1 MTSNKRLGAGQEDL
15 NQTFTG
21 VEAADISRLVSS
33 PNAPANILA
42 ADANMKKGDNM
53 LSRRLLGPKISY
65 MSNSSRGLWSKIV
78 RI

>member
-21 VEAADISRLVSS
+21 VEAADISRLASS
-33 PNAPANILA
+33 PNAPANMLA

-53 LSRRLLGPKISY
+53 LSRHLLGARIIYISNG
-65 MSNSSRGLWSKIV
+65 S
-78 RI
+78 